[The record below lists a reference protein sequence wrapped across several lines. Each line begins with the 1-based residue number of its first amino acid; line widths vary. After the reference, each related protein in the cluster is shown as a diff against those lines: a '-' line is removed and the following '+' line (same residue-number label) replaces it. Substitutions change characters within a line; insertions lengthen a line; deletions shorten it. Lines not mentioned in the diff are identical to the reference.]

1 MSNSPGYPNNPATLL
16 TFNTR
21 PAKKFET
28 TFGITGNNSHCKA
41 NAMYFFNV
49 MASGGLYS
57 SSYINSL
64 QS

>member
-41 NAMYFFNV
+41 NAM
-49 MASGGLYS
+49 
-57 SSYINSL
+57 
-64 QS
+64 